1 MSADNIM
8 VFCVMNMKKSQ
19 VKKAFLNF
27 IIALIICSMLGFL
40 SHDFMNG
47 VRIGLGVGIGIAIV
61 VYFSDRL

>member
-1 MSADNIM
+1 LCDEHEEVSG
-8 VFCVMNMKKSQ
+8 KKS
-19 VKKAFLNF
+19 FLNF
-27 IIALIICSMLGFL
+27 VIAFIICSVLGFL